1 MFTITK
7 VHIQPGCLYK
17 KCLHEGEY
25 ILEHKLAKDFFAPNV
40 CVTAIVGQNGAGKS
54 SLLDMIFRILNN
66 LGYCLYSRE
75 IRNASDPM
83 SYVEGVRADLHFEMN
98 HYKGC
103 VYCRGRMVAFQFENF
118 RCKFIVETPNC
129 KRPLADEQGFEAFE
143 DYTNPD
149 FKKQK
154 KVAKRFF
161 YLIATNYSLQ
171 AYIAN
176 DYRKEKTIEVDREKQ
191 KNVPS
196 RSIWLNNLFHKN
208 DGYMCPI
215 VLNPMRS
222 EGKIDMTNEEHL
234 TTQRLEAILI
244 EDDEDAPFLQDYKF
258 ERVEYYLKPRT
269 IQYGFREWEHGQ
281 RLYYTE
287 EEVNAHNEADRG
299 DDLWTYIEDDDL
311 NDFSAK
317 SQDKHY
323 YSYHILKALFCGVKP
338 GMTKLQLALREY
350 VVYKVLS
357 IAEKYPSFSIYA
369 DRFNTRLVFAPIP
382 PKDADTTIKD
392 VRNLARRAKANR
404 SHIGIKLNLAL
415 NLIYRTNR
423 ITDKKQLERLEEPF
437 TYREYAEIFNIPL
450 KGKRIIDR
458 MRLLPPSIFHREI
471 YVKKAGEEERTIESL
486 SSGERQFYYMMSAI
500 VYHMLNLS
508 TISHNGRRIKYG
520 DVCLVLDEIEICF
533 HPDYQRKFLKWFVD
547 IIVRMELNKK
557 FGMHVIFTTHSP
569 FLLSDIPKVNILSLE
584 NGKPKP
590 LAMHDTFCANVY
602 DLLRSP
608 FFMKEYI
615 GEFAADKL
623 DRLVEDVNNKNIDSD
638 ETYHRLY
645 ERIDQI
651 GDDFIRNRLHSQLA
665 ERYSPLAKL
674 RDVERQLSDKLESV
688 RNRIAEIEGHDSN
701 QV

>member
-1 MFTITK
+1 MLTLTK
-7 VHIQPGCLYK
+7 IHIQSGCQYK

-25 ILEHKLAKDFFAPNV
+25 ILEHKLARDFFAPNV
-40 CVTAIVGQNGAGKS
+40 CITAIVGQNGAGKS
-54 SLLDMIFRILNN
+54 SLLDIIFRILNN

-83 SYVEGVRADLHFEMN
+83 SYVEGVRADLHFRMN
-98 HYKGC
+98 QYEGC
-103 VYCRGRMVAFQFENF
+103 VYCRGRMVAFQYDDFK
-118 RCKFIVETPNC
+118 CKFIVETSNNQ
-129 KRPLADEQGFEAFE
+129 RPLQDEQGFEFFE

-149 FKKQK
+149 FEIQK
-154 KVAKRFF
+154 KVAKKFF

-176 DYRKEKTIEVDREKQ
+176 DYRKENTIELDKEKQ

-222 EGKIDMTNEEHL
+222 DGKINMTNEEHL

-244 EDDEDAPFLQDYKF
+244 EDDEDAPFLKDYKF
-258 ERVEYYLKPRT
+258 DRTEYNLKPRT
-269 IQYGFREWEHGQ
+269 IQYGFREWKHGK

-287 EEVNAHNEADRG
+287 EEVNAHNEENLG
-299 DDLWTYIEDDDL
+299 DDMWFYVEDQDIY
-311 NDFSAK
+311 DFETIAQNEDS
-317 SQDKHY
+317 

-357 IAEKYPSFSIYA
+357 IAEKYPSFSNYA
-369 DRFNTRLVFAPIP
+369 DRFNTRLIFAPIP
-382 PKDADTTIKD
+382 PKDADNIIKD
-392 VRNLARRAKANR
+392 VRDLARKAKTNR
-404 SHIGIKLNLAL
+404 SHIGLKLNQAL
-415 NLIYRTNR
+415 SFIYKTNR
-423 ITDKKQLERLEEPF
+423 ITDKKLLERLEEPF
-437 TYREYAEIFNIPL
+437 SYREYAEIFNIPL
-450 KGKRIIDR
+450 KGKRIFER

-471 YVKKAGEEERTIESL
+471 YVKKDGEEERTIESL

-500 VYHMLNLS
+500 VYHLLNLS
-508 TISHNGRRIKYG
+508 TITHNGRRIKYG

-547 IIVRMELNKK
+547 IIDRMGLNKK

-584 NGKPKP
+584 NGEPKP

-623 DRLVEDVNNKNIDSD
+623 DMLVEDVNHMNIDND
-638 ETYHRLY
+638 EVYHRLY
-645 ERIDQI
+645 ERVDQI

-674 RDVERQLSDKLESV
+674 RDEERQLSDRLESV
-688 RNRIAEIEGHDSN
+688 RIRIAEIEDHDRN
-701 QV
+701 

>member
-1 MFTITK
+1 MLTITK
-7 VHIQPGCLYK
+7 VQIQAGCLYK

-66 LGYCLYSRE
+66 FGYCLYYKE

-83 SYVEGVRADLHFEMN
+83 SYVEGVKADLYFKMDNYE
-98 HYKGC
+98 GC
-103 VYCRGRMVAFQFENF
+103 VYCRGRTVAFQYDNF
-118 RCKFIVETPNC
+118 KCKFIVETPNC
-129 KRPLADEQGFEAFE
+129 QRPLEDEQGFDDFE
-143 DYTNPD
+143 DFTNPD

-154 KVAKRFF
+154 MVAKRFF

-176 DYRKEKTIEVDREKQ
+176 DYRKERTIEFDRGKKE
-191 KNVPS
+191 NVPS
-196 RSIWLNNLFHKN
+196 RCIWLNNLFHKN

-258 ERVEYYLKPRT
+258 ERIEYNLNPRT
-269 IQYGFREWEHGQ
+269 IQYGFREWEHGR

-287 EEVNAHNEADRG
+287 EEVNAHNEENSG
-299 DDLWTYIEDDDL
+299 DDMWFYEEDVDL
-311 NDFSAK
+311 SDFETIARDK
-317 SQDKHY
+317 SY
-323 YSYHILKALFCGVKP
+323 YSYHILKALYCGVKP

-350 VVYKVLS
+350 VVYKVLT
-357 IAEKYPSFSIYA
+357 IAEKYPSFSSYA
-369 DRFNTRLVFAPIP
+369 DRYNSRLLFTPIP
-382 PKDADTTIKD
+382 IKD
-392 VRNLARRAKANR
+392 SKQTTKEIRKLARSAKGNR
-404 SHIGIKLNLAL
+404 SHIGLKLNQAL
-415 NLIYRTNR
+415 NFIYKTNR
-423 ITDKKQLERLEEPF
+423 ISDKKMLERLEKSF

-471 YVKKAGEEERTIESL
+471 YVKKDREEERTIESL

-508 TISHNGRRIKYG
+508 TISPNGRRIRYR

-533 HPDYQRKFLKWFVD
+533 HPDYQRKFLKWFID
-547 IIVRMELNKK
+547 IIARMGLNKK
-557 FGMHVIFTTHSP
+557 TGIHVIFTTHSP

-584 NGKPKP
+584 NGYPKP
-590 LAMHDTFCANVY
+590 LSMHDTFCANVY

-623 DRLVEDVNNKNIDSD
+623 DKLVEDVNHKNIDND
-638 ETYHRLY
+638 EVYHRLY
-645 ERIDQI
+645 DRVDQI

-674 RDVERQLSDKLESV
+674 RDEERQLSDKLESV
-688 RNRIAEIEGHDSN
+688 RNRIAEIEGHDRN
-701 QV
+701 